1 MRTVGQGA
9 GRQVRPLLLE
19 RLAGSGQPLARGGH
33 HSVSD
38 RPQTVCRLSK
48 MNYKRCSAPL
58 PRENE
63 SVSLAKRLEP
73 NSRKPRNMLLKHVLK
88 YLRTHRIALQIS
100 RFTSICEP
108 TVLIMSRNRP
118 QLVRKNWKWPQVV
131 SGRKWCNRCNMW
143 CETTVWPQ
151 MNRWCKCA
159 ANGGAQ

>member
-108 TVLIMSRNRP
+108 TRTASGPKTLAGPLVVFKVVQRP
-118 QLVRKNWKWPQVV
+118 
-131 SGRKWCNRCNMW
+131 
-143 CETTVWPQ
+143 
-151 MNRWCKCA
+151 
-159 ANGGAQ
+159 GAV

>member
-1 MRTVGQGA
+1 MKSAKQTMRTVGQGA

-48 MNYKRCSAPL
+48 MISKRCSAPL

-108 TVLIMSRNRP
+108 TRTASVGAAVPLFSRRSI
-118 QLVRKNWKWPQVV
+118 
-131 SGRKWCNRCNMW
+131 SGCMLQCCIDAHWS
-143 CETTVWPQ
+143 
-151 MNRWCKCA
+151 
-159 ANGGAQ
+159 